1 MNAHLINKTLLHV
14 QRFTTDGERAIA
26 PAVPE
31 LIKKQDHTLVQS
43 RERGAVMEGRK
54 GCRAWTN
61 TPPPNPKVLL
71 RSDNS
76 PPMEILYPSFVC
88 LGGNRRSVLRL

>member
-14 QRFTTDGERAIA
+14 QRFTTDGERTIA

-31 LIKKQDHTLVQS
+31 LIKKQDHTPVQS

-54 GCRAWTN
+54 GCRAWTKSPL
-61 TPPPNPKVLL
+61 PPPQ
-71 RSDNS
+71 
-76 PPMEILYPSFVC
+76 
-88 LGGNRRSVLRL
+88 SVTEL